1 MLKKSILLAAT
12 LLTGLASRPAS
23 AAVYGVFSNGSA
35 ADSAALAIIQA
46 AGDTATVLPNLMVAS
61 LSGVNVLFLMNSST
75 TAELTALTTSAAAI
89 NSFVQGGGVFAL
101 NDRRVTGAAGVV
113 PGATNITFTRSTG
126 TDINPGAASKLVNG
140 PAGVIGATTLDGGGP
155 SDDGYATILPAG
167 ATTLLTRTNAARA
180 VAFSYT
186 LGAGSVYYSTIPLDN
201 YLSTANA
208 SPAAFKTVYAPNLV
222 AYLDA
227 LVPAAI
233 PEPASLAVLGMG
245 LLGLRLARR
254 RAA

>member
-1 MLKKSILLAAT
+1 
-12 LLTGLASRPAS
+12 
-23 AAVYGVFSNGSA
+23 
-35 ADSAALAIIQA
+35 
-46 AGDTATVLPNLMVAS
+46 
-61 LSGVNVLFLMNSST
+61 
-75 TAELTALTTSAAAI
+75 
-89 NSFVQGGGVFAL
+89 
-101 NDRRVTGAAGVV
+101 
-113 PGATNITFTRSTG
+113 
-126 TDINPGAASKLVNG
+126 
-140 PAGVIGATTLDGGGP
+140 
-155 SDDGYATILPAG
+155 
-167 ATTLLTRTNAARA
+167 LLTRTNAARA